1 MRPFLVHGSA
11 CDGMEVSALVQD
23 AQHRPEHPQGMWAH
37 LLQKL
42 HLLGARGSHAG
53 CQLLEGEAMI
63 VDGLVV

>member
-1 MRPFLVHGSA
+1 MRPFLVHCPDYDSMKASA
-11 CDGMEVSALVQD
+11 IVQD
-23 AQHRPEHPQGMWAH
+23 AQHIPEHPQGMWAH

-53 CQLLEGEAMI
+53 CQLLKGEAMI